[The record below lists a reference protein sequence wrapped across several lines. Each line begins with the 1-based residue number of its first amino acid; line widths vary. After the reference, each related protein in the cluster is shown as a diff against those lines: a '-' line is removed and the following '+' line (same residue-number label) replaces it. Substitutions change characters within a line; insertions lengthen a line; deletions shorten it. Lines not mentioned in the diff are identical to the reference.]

1 MCETFTAVPL
11 AWQAEFDITRTCS
24 IHGPGASR
32 WAIGPERP
40 APGWMTTMRN
50 ALEDTGGRYGLQVMG
65 VAGGLATVFIVE
77 RL

>member
-1 MCETFTAVPL
+1 
-11 AWQAEFDITRTCS
+11 
-24 IHGPGASR
+24 
-32 WAIGPERP
+32 
-40 APGWMTTMRN
+40 MTTMLN